1 MIDRAQVEH
10 VARLARLALDESEKD
25 EMARELSG
33 VLEHIEKISELD
45 LADVPPTSH
54 VVDVTTPMRADEPTA
69 CLTREQALD
78 QAPATQDG
86 GFLVPSPGAAPA

>member
-1 MIDRAQVEH
+1 
-10 VARLARLALDESEKD
+10 
-25 EMARELSG
+25 MAAELSG

-45 LADVPPTSH
+45 LSGVQPTSH
-54 VVDVTTPMRADEPTA
+54 VVDVTTPLRADAPGP

-86 GFLVPSPGAAPA
+86 GFLVPSPGASPA

>member
-10 VARLARLALDESEKD
+10 VARLARLALDDAEKD
-25 EMARELSG
+25 RMAHELSG

-45 LADVPPTSH
+45 LDEVPPTSH
-54 VVDVTTPMRADEPTA
+54 VVDVTTPLRADAEQP
-69 CLTREQALD
+69 CLTQEQALD

>member
-10 VARLARLALDESEKD
+10 VARLARLALDDAEKD
-25 EMARELSG
+25 RMAVELSG

-45 LADVPPTSH
+45 LDEVPPTSH
-54 VVDVTTPMRADEPTA
+54 VVDVTTPLRADEEQP
-69 CLTREQALD
+69 CLTQEQALA